1 MPLTVV
7 ETPVDS
13 EVTPLTVLDTPVDSE
28 VT

>member
-13 EVTPLTVLDTPVDSE
+13 EATPLTVLDTPVDSE